1 VVQGEAGEAAQSGES
16 LSVQASKVAMTRNAT
31 SKTSA
36 SPHGAAG
43 RSSKRKLIS
52 VPVPGYV
59 QARVEALMRDLKTQL
74 PESVLEAYI
83 PALAEKYVY
92 MIKPDPVIPSKG
104 DTADQLSKVKKH
116 GNALL
121 ISILSLQG
129 PAIDALHL
137 RHPTLGE
144 FETSLIKLVELA
156 SCAEV
161 PTTANDRRGMKRKF
175 RASEIAEVAA
185 DDFYRLTGRAPG
197 RTIDCVDGKS
207 KVSGDFHFF
216 LEELFRVLGVVASA
230 DRYAQEAARVW
241 KNKAGSRTK

>member
-1 VVQGEAGEAAQSGES
+1 MEAAQSGES
-16 LSVQASKVAMTRNAT
+16 LFVQASKVAMKRNAT

-43 RSSKRKLIS
+43 RSSEHKLIS

-59 QARVEALMRDLKTQL
+59 QARVEALMRDLRMQL
-74 PESVLEAYI
+74 PENLLEAYI
-83 PALAEKYVY
+83 PALAEKYIH

-104 DTADQLSKVKKH
+104 DTSDQLSKVKKH

-144 FETSLIKLVELA
+144 FETSLIKLVEAA
-156 SCAEV
+156 SRAEV
-161 PTTANDRRGMKRKF
+161 PTTANNRRGMKRKF
-175 RASEIAEVAA
+175 RASEIAEAAA

-197 RTIDCVDGKS
+197 RIIDCVDGKS
-207 KVSGDFHFF
+207 KVSGEFLSF

-230 DRYAQEAARVW
+230 DHYGKEAARVW
-241 KNKAGSRTK
+241 KNKHTSGTQ

>member
-16 LSVQASKVAMTRNAT
+16 SSVQSSKVAMIRNAT

-43 RSSKRKLIS
+43 RSSEHKLIN

-59 QARVEALMRDLKTQL
+59 QARVEALMRDLRTQL
-74 PESVLEAYI
+74 PEDVLEAYI
-83 PALAEKYVY
+83 PALAEKFVY
-92 MIKPDPVIPSKG
+92 MIKPDPVIASKG

-144 FETSLIKLVELA
+144 FETWLVRLVEVA
-156 SCAEV
+156 SHAEV
-161 PTTANDRRGMKRKF
+161 PTTANGRRGMKPKF
-175 RASEIAEVAA
+175 RASEIAEAAA
-185 DDFYRLTGRAPG
+185 DDFYHLTGRAPG
-197 RTIDCVDGKS
+197 RTIDREDRKS
-207 KVSGDFHFF
+207 KVSGGFIFF

-230 DRYAQEAARVW
+230 DHYGKEAARVW
-241 KNKAGSRTK
+241 KNKHASRTK